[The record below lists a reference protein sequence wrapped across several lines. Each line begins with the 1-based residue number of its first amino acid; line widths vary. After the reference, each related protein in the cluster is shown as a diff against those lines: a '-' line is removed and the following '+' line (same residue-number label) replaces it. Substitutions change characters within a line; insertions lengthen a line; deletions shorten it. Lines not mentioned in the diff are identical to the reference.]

1 MTPVYALF
9 HLNLAF
15 SSITEVQRPQVIK
28 QCYTPLLDLIETHH
42 LPFGI
47 ELTGWTLQQIA
58 DIDPAWVAR
67 FKRLLADGRCEL
79 VGSGYSQM
87 IGPLV
92 PYEVNQWN
100 QRLGLECYQN
110 VLGVRPRLVLVNEM
124 AYSSG
129 MIEVYHE
136 AGYEGL
142 VMDRDNI
149 MLALGMRGQDRLPSS
164 FAKGCDGQQLPVLW
178 SDTVLF
184 QKLQRYAHGDISCA
198 DYLDYYAHRVARQ
211 CPALP
216 LYSNDAEIFNFRP
229 GRFNHETQVLR
240 DEWQRVASLFALLT
254 NEHDAQW
261 CLPSQALVLQCA
273 ADEHEQALRL
283 TSAKQPLPVKKQAK
297 YNISRWAVS
306 GRDDLHMNTRC
317 HQFYQRIKQS
327 TNKQQWQSLCELWA
341 SDLRT
346 HIGDQRWHQAQ
357 QCLQDL
363 GANRDRPSLALEPAK
378 GDVSDVG
385 FTISTC
391 NDGIY
396 LSIQHDRL
404 ALVLN
409 LRRGLSIH
417 SLAFKTH
424 DFDPVIGT
432 LAQGYFD
439 SIQLAAD
446 FYSGALVIEM
456 PKAHRRFTD
465 LEWVTPDIALINN
478 GLCVTARY
486 DGPSGQILKTVLINL
501 DDDSVSLGFDFTE
514 TCYPHAVVRIHAATL
529 LDNWQ
534 TGVVLENR
542 SGGPVAECFALAGEF
557 DHGHAASSMVSCTTG
572 LGGESGQLVLRQASR
587 ALKLSWNPAQCA
599 AFPML
604 YHQHCSSGALSRV
617 MFSLSEIDETKR
629 DGGKLLPFSLKYSAV

>member
-15 SSITEVQRPQVIK
+15 SSITEAQRPEVIK

-42 LPFGI
+42 FPLGV

-58 DIDPAWVAR
+58 DIDPAWVSR
-67 FKRLLADGRCEL
+67 FKRLLNEGRCEL
-79 VGSGYSQM
+79 IGSGYSQM

-100 QRLGLECYQN
+100 QRLGLECYQAL
-110 VLGVRPRLVLVNEM
+110 LGLRPRLALVNEM

-129 MIEVYHE
+129 MVEVYHD
-136 AGYEGL
+136 AGYEGM

-149 MLALGMRGQDRLPSS
+149 MLALGMTGRDRLPSS
-164 FAKGCDGQQLPVLW
+164 YAEGCDGQQLPVLW

-198 DYLDYYAHRVARQ
+198 DYLNYFSHRAAQ
-211 CPALP
+211 PCAALP

-229 GRFNHETQVLR
+229 GRFNEEAGLLR
-240 DEWQRVASLFALLT
+240 DEWQRVASVFSLLT
-254 NEHDAQW
+254 KEHKAQW
-261 CLPSQALVLQCA
+261 SLPSQALALQCR
-273 ADEHEQALRL
+273 ADEHQQALRL

-297 YNISRWAVS
+297 YNISRWAVT
-306 GRDDLHMNTRC
+306 GRDDLHMNTMC
-317 HQFYQRIKQS
+317 HQFYQRIRHSK
-327 TNKQQWQSLCELWA
+327 NKQNWLALCELWA

-346 HIGDQRWHQAQ
+346 HIGDQRWQQAQ
-357 QCLQDL
+357 QRLQNL
-363 GANRDRPSLALEPAK
+363 VASV
-378 GDVSDVG
+378 DVSRIDEVSQKVEASELG
-385 FTISTC
+385 FTINTC

-396 LSIQHDRL
+396 SSIQHERL

-417 SLAFKTH
+417 SLAFTAH
-424 DFDPVIGT
+424 NFDPVIGT
-432 LAQGYFD
+432 LPQGYFD

-465 LEWVTPDIALINN
+465 LEWIKPEIMVVNN
-478 GLCVTARY
+478 GLRVKASY
-486 DGPSGQILKTVLINL
+486 DGPSGQITKTVLIDL
-501 DDDSVSLGFDFTE
+501 SDDSVSTHFDFNAAS
-514 TCYPHAVVRIHAATL
+514 YQHAVIRLHAATL
-529 LDNWQ
+529 LANWQ
-534 TGVVLENR
+534 ADVVLENR
-542 SGGPVAECFALAGEF
+542 SGGPVAECFKLEDAL
-557 DHGHAASSMVSCTTG
+557 DHSHAASSMVSCTTG
-572 LGGESGQLVLRQASR
+572 LGGESGELVLRQASR
-587 ALKLSWNPAQCA
+587 GLKLSWNPAQCA

-604 YHQHCSSGALSRV
+604 YHQHCSPGALSRV
-617 MFSLSEIDETKR
+617 MFSLSEIDESKG
-629 DGGKLLPFSLKYSAV
+629 DGSKLLPFTLKYSPL